1 MGLIHIYCGDGK
13 GKTTAGIGLCVRAAG
28 YGFRVLICQFMKDNS
43 SNERKSLSSMKNVT
57 LLEGPYQEKFS
68 FQMTPE
74 EKAEKKIFC
83 ETQLQTATQ
92 KAEEENYDVLFLD
105 EILYAIQVGLM
116 DENLLLA
123 FLRNKPEKLEVIL
136 TGQNPSPELISLA
149 DYVSEVK
156 KIKHPYDQGTLARDG
171 IEK

>member
-43 SNERKSLSSMKNVT
+43 SNERRSLSSMKNIT
-57 LLEGPYQEKFS
+57 LLEGSSQEKFS

-83 ETQLQTATQ
+83 EAQLKTAMQ
-92 KAEEENYDVLFLD
+92 KTVKEDYDVLFLD
-105 EILYAIQVGLM
+105 EILYAIQNGLM
-116 DENLLLA
+116 DENLLLT

-136 TGQNPSPELISLA
+136 TGQNPSPELISIA

-156 KIKHPYDQGTLARDG
+156 KIKHPYDQGTAARDG